1 MNMNQRPIDS
11 DIIRIF
17 DTTLRDG
24 EQSPGASMN
33 TTEKLEIAHLLAE
46 MGVDIIE
53 AGFPISSEGDFEA
66 VKTIAERVQGPTI
79 CGLARALSAD
89 IDRCW
94 EAIKP
99 NPKPRIHTFIATSQV
114 HLEKKLRM
122 SEAKV
127 IEIAVAA
134 VKRARGYC
142 EDVEFSTEDAARTD
156 RDYICEIVERTI
168 EAGATTI
175 NIPDTV
181 GYSNPWEYGGLI
193 EYVFQKVPN
202 VHKAIISVHCHNDLG
217 LAVANSLS
225 AVRAGARQVE
235 CTINGIGERAG
246 NASLEEFV
254 MNLRTRADF
263 FKFRTGIDTEKIFR
277 ASRLVSN
284 FTGIVV
290 QPNKAIVG
298 ANAFAH
304 EAGIHQDGMI
314 KDKATY
320 EIMTPESVG
329 WRGISLVMGKHSGRH
344 AFVQRL
350 EELGFSLTTEQIEL
364 AFNEFKDLA
373 DLKKEVFDED
383 LEAIAIRVQNL
394 EMEAGV
400 ETYRLESLE
409 TVTSLRETPQAKV
422 TLRKGDA
429 MLDGTA
435 TGDGPV
441 DAVCNAI
448 RKITGTASRMV
459 DYRIAA
465 ITGGT
470 DAQGNVTMTL
480 EEGPFRAISRASGP
494 DIIVASARAYI
505 QALNF
510 LEQKKR
516 PTGEAALSSRE
527 I

>member
-1 MNMNQRPIDS
+1 MSERPVDS
-11 DIIRIF
+11 SYIRIF

-24 EQSPGASMN
+24 EQSPGASLN
-33 TTEKLEIAHLLAE
+33 VSEKLEIAQVLAE

-66 VKTIAERVQGPTI
+66 VKLIAQRIEGPVI
-79 CGLARALSAD
+79 CGLARALAAD

-94 EAIKP
+94 EAVKH
-99 NPKPRIHTFIATSQV
+99 NPRPRIHTFIATSQV
-114 HLEKKLRM
+114 HLEKKLRK
-122 SEAKV
+122 SPAEV
-127 IEIAVAA
+127 IKIAVEA
-134 VKRARGYC
+134 VKRARGYT
-142 EDVEFSTEDAARTD
+142 DNVEFSTEDAARTD
-156 RDYICEIVERTI
+156 RDYICEIIERAI
-168 EAGATTI
+168 EAGASTI

-193 EYVFQKVPN
+193 ERVFQKVRN
-202 VHKAIISVHCHNDLG
+202 VHEAYISVHCHNDLG
-217 LAVANSLS
+217 LAVANSLA

-235 CTINGIGERAG
+235 CTLNGIGERAG

-254 MNLRTRADF
+254 MTLATRKDF
-263 FKFRTGIDTEKIFR
+263 FGFATGIHTEKIFR

-298 ANAFAH
+298 GNAFAH
-304 EAGIHQDGMI
+304 EAGIHQDGML

-329 WRGISLVMGKHSGRH
+329 WRGVSLVMGKHSGRH

-350 EELGFSLTTEQIEL
+350 EELGFKLDPGQIER
-364 AFNEFKDLA
+364 AFSEFKDLA

-383 LEAIAIRVQNL
+383 LEAIAVRVQNL
-394 EMEAGV
+394 EPEAGT
-400 ETYRLESLE
+400 ETYHLEYLQ
-409 TVTSLRETPQAKV
+409 TVTSLKECPRAV
-422 TLRKGDA
+422 VSLRKGEEV
-429 MLDGTA
+429 LDGTA

-448 RKITGTASRMV
+448 KKITGTPSRMV

-470 DAQGNVTMTL
+470 DAQGNVSLTL
-480 EEGPFRAISRASGP
+480 EEPPSRAVGRASGP
-494 DIIVASARAYI
+494 DIIAASAEAYI
-505 QALNF
+505 MALNI
-510 LEQKKR
+510 LEQKK
-516 PTGEAALSSRE
+516 TAARQQADVSSSE
-527 I
+527 P

>member
-1 MNMNQRPIDS
+1 MNTRPIDNQR
-11 DIIRIF
+11 IIIF

-33 TTEKLEIAHLLAE
+33 TSEKLEVAHLLAE
-46 MGVDIIE
+46 MGVDVIE
-53 AGFPISSEGDFEA
+53 GGFPISSEGDFEA
-66 VKTIAERVQGPTI
+66 VKSIAERVEGPEI
-79 CGLARALSAD
+79 CGLARAVPAD

-94 EAIKP
+94 EAVKASQR
-99 NPKPRIHTFIATSQV
+99 PRIHTFIATSQI
-114 HLEKKLRM
+114 HLEKKLRK
-122 SEAKV
+122 SPEQV
-127 IEIAVAA
+127 IQYAVEA

-142 EDVEFSTEDAARTD
+142 ENVEFSTEDGARTGW
-156 RDYICEIVERTI
+156 DYICEIVECVI
-168 EAGATTI
+168 EAGARTV

-193 EYVFQKVPN
+193 EHVFKHVRN
-202 VHKAIISVHCHNDLG
+202 VHDAIISVHCHNDMG
-217 LAVANSLS
+217 LAVANSLA

-254 MNLRTRADF
+254 MNLKTRGDF
-263 FKFRTGIDTEKIFR
+263 FGFHTGINTEKIFR

-284 FTGIVV
+284 LTGIVV

-304 EAGIHQDGMI
+304 EAGIHQDGVI
-314 KDKATY
+314 KDKTTY

-329 WRGISLVMGKHSGRH
+329 WRGVSMVMGKHSGRH
-344 AFVQRL
+344 AFMQRFK
-350 EELGFSLTTEQIEL
+350 ELGFNLTQEQIEI
-364 AFNEFKDLA
+364 AFAEFKDLA

-383 LEAIAIRVQNL
+383 LEAIAIRIQSAVADAASETFHL
-394 EMEAGV
+394 EFFQTM
-400 ETYRLESLE
+400 
-409 TVTSLRETPQAKV
+409 TSLGATPRAIV
-422 TLRKGDA
+422 TLRKGDEV
-429 MLDGTA
+429 LEGTS

-448 RKITGTASRMV
+448 RKITGTQSRMV

-470 DAQGNVTMTL
+470 DAQGNVTLTL
-480 EEGPFRAISRASGP
+480 EEGPYRTISRASGP
-494 DIIVASARAYI
+494 DIIAASAQAYV
-505 QALNF
+505 QALNYM
-510 LEQKKR
+510 EQKKR
-516 PTGEAALSSRE
+516 PSAQPVVANSQP
-527 I
+527 